1 MIEIEL
7 LKWGEKKPNNIK
19 VKIMVTTKIENST
32 RVYCESKLD
41 NNKTRRGVKL
51 SRVSDNKR

>member
-7 LKWGEKKPNNIK
+7 LKWGEKTTNNIK
-19 VKIMVTTKIENST
+19 VKIMVTAKTENST
-32 RVYCESKLD
+32 RLYCKSKLD